1 MRWIAILTAATIAFL
16 FIASQTQAADF
27 QFRLGLEHGVLFP
40 IDSSLYDGKNSLQVP
55 GLKEGLYWPNGWSV
69 EFSQRLI
76 SPQNH
81 FLSYGVSSTV
91 SGFELRAGD
100 RYHLRY
106 NLPLAVSARYD
117 FQKDREA
124 FIHPYVVAGLGV
136 YYTVRVFERTAPPT
150 VTEKVDRQ
158 APIGPMLAAGLE
170 VFQTRVKML
179 IELKYE
185 VFHLEET
192 FKGSGDNGTGG
203 GPSLSIGVTF

>member
-1 MRWIAILTAATIAFL
+1 MRWVAILIAVIFAFL
-16 FIASQTQAADF
+16 FIVSQTQAADF
-27 QFRLGLEHGVLFP
+27 QFRFGFEHGVLFP

-55 GLKEGLYWPNGWSV
+55 GLKEGLYWPNGWGV

-76 SPQNH
+76 SPQNR

-158 APIGPMLAAGLE
+158 APIGPMLAAGIEILR
-170 VFQTRVKML
+170 TRVK
-179 IELKYE
+179 IVTEFKYE
-185 VFHLEET
+185 VFTLKET
-192 FKGSGDNGTGG
+192 LKGSGDNGTGG
-203 GPSLSIGVTF
+203 GASLSIGLIF